1 MIDYKELHMTQQER
15 LSYLVKGLVEEYTEK
30 YKDEHIEIPNDEA
43 EQFTLF
49 RALCNIRA
57 AGAMPIEWMKVQDEF
72 LNTLAL
78 EKGIVRIKD
87 MEEREPQI
95 YLWQGDITRLSVD
108 AIVNAANNQLLGCFA
123 PNHKCIDNA
132 IHTFAGIELRME
144 CARMTEY
151 MEMPEKTGVARMT
164 YGYNLPAKHVL
175 HTVGPIIYD
184 TVTELEKEQLS
195 SCYKS
200 CLELANAYSLK
211 SIAFCCISTGEFRF
225 PNELAAQIA
234 IDMVRTY
241 LKETNSKIQVVFNVF
256 KDIDYDIYKKLLG

>member
-1 MIDYKELHMTQQER
+1 MTQQER

-30 YKDEHIEIPNDEA
+30 YKDEHIEVPNDEA

-57 AGAMPIEWMKVQDEF
+57 AGAMPIEWMKVQDEY

-87 MEEREPQI
+87 MEAREPQI
-95 YLWQGDITRLSVD
+95 YLWQGDITCLAMD

-132 IHTFAGIELRME
+132 IHTFSGIELRME

-151 MEMPEKTGVARMT
+151 MEMPEKTGVARKT
-164 YGYNLPAKHVL
+164 YGYNLPAKYVL
-175 HTVGPIIYD
+175 HTVGPIVYD
-184 TVTELEKEQLS
+184 TVTELEKEQLA
-195 SCYKS
+195 SCYRS

-234 IDMVRTY
+234 IGTVRTY

-256 KDIDYDIYKKLLG
+256 KDIDYEIYNKLLG